1 MWGDLPSPNGA
12 MFLAELLLI
21 ECRRTR
27 SFPGGSGTLKETKKA
42 QVWVSTLGVFR
53 KEQADLRCRG
63 GVLTLKR
70 GCTLEA
76 PGELVKLP
84 LPRLHQL
91 TRVSGAIFLRNSQG
105 NYNAIWEPWRWKALE
120 RPTRNDGWVG
130 MEKRARTNS
139 WSNVLLTRGAATC
152 PCVSVEP

>member
-1 MWGDLPSPNGA
+1 MNSA
-12 MFLAELLLI
+12 
-21 ECRRTR
+21 
-27 SFPGGSGTLKETKKA
+27 GSGR
-42 QVWVSTLGVFR
+42 WVSGEERGEQVLGVFR

-91 TRVSGAIFLRNSQG
+91 TRVSGAIF
-105 NYNAIWEPWRWKALE
+105 
-120 RPTRNDGWVG
+120 
-130 MEKRARTNS
+130 
-139 WSNVLLTRGAATC
+139 
-152 PCVSVEP
+152 